1 MTTHTILPPRLMAP
15 HLLGPRL
22 LLLRIAAGLIGMLI
36 AFAAGEALSA
46 SWNNPDRHDRGNYP
60 DSYCRTYYKNK
71 NVHHR
76 GSGHY
81 EIVRGKCHWVTSR
94 KQTRTVYKVVPVYP
108 ATPPKV
114 IRVPTYVPV
123 PVPTPAPTPAPVTT
137 AHCREYQD
145 TISIGGSAVP
155 AYGTACLQPDGAWQQ
170 QAGKTPASGDYCRE
184 FRRSVAVGSS
194 NQQQVGTACLR
205 PGDVWEIVS
214 VH

>member
-36 AFAAGEALSA
+36 VFAAGEALSA
-46 SWNNPDRHDRGNYP
+46 SWKNPDRHDRGNYP

-94 KQTRTVYKVVPVYP
+94 KQQRTVYKAVPVYP

-123 PVPTPAPTPAPVTT
+123 PVPTPAPVTT
-137 AHCREYQD
+137 AH
-145 TISIGGSAVP
+145 
-155 AYGTACLQPDGAWQQ
+155 
-170 QAGKTPASGDYCRE
+170 CRE

-205 PGDVWEIVS
+205 PDDVWEIVS
-214 VH
+214 VR